1 MFRAIVV
8 IATLASVAAFAPAG
22 RSVKN
27 AISMEID
34 LIGASAPVGFFDPAG
49 LSKGKDAET
58 LAWYRAAELKHGR
71 ICMLASLGII
81 VQGYNAGVSIPNPAF
96 TEPNAMKALGVVAA
110 GNPAGLVQILLA
122 ISAVE
127 VLTASIA
134 NKSERPGDFGWDPLN
149 IRPKSAEALDTMQL
163 KELKNGRL
171 AMLATAGM
179 ALATYQTGLGTVEQF
194 SSF

>member
-1 MFRAIVV
+1 
-8 IATLASVAAFAPAG
+8 
-22 RSVKN
+22 
-27 AISMEID
+27 
-34 LIGASAPVGFFDPAG
+34 
-49 LSKGKDAET
+49 
-58 LAWYRAAELKHGR
+58 
-71 ICMLASLGII
+71 MLASLGII